1 MSSMSTSTMSLRKTP
16 TIQLITTNMTKSTG
30 NLHKRLN
37 PSAAASSSGYR
48 TPNAKRSLMSS
59 LNSIRPSPSTAQR
72 LAHSQLKASK
82 SPLKRVRVLDNT
94 LRRSGGLGRRSIGT
108 RSNKKPRTKSAVP
121 DTRSPSDSEYMTDE
135 TTENDREAGIS
146 YEELVPTS
154 RSSVLP
160 VGGAQHQRNRVAV
173 PRIRHV
179 LVNHNLV
186 ASATNT
192 PSKQAGNQEE
202 RPRFGNQ
209 LKLPSP
215 RESRMWPN
223 PR

>member
-1 MSSMSTSTMSLRKTP
+1 
-16 TIQLITTNMTKSTG
+16 
-30 NLHKRLN
+30 
-37 PSAAASSSGYR
+37 
-48 TPNAKRSLMSS
+48 
-59 LNSIRPSPSTAQR
+59 
-72 LAHSQLKASK
+72 
-82 SPLKRVRVLDNT
+82 
-94 LRRSGGLGRRSIGT
+94 
-108 RSNKKPRTKSAVP
+108 
-121 DTRSPSDSEYMTDE
+121 MTDE

-146 YEELVPTS
+146 YDEFVPTS

-179 LVNHNLV
+179 LVNHNSV
-186 ASATNT
+186 ASAANT
-192 PSKQAGNQEE
+192 PSKQAVNQEE

-223 PR
+223 HDEIIYRNYY